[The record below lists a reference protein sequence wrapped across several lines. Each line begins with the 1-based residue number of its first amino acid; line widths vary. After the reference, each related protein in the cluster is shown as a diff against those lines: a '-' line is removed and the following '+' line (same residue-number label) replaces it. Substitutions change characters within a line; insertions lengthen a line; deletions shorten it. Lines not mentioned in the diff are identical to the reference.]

1 MRLKINFTLIL
12 TIILAM
18 TIVAGAFTY
27 FQIASE
33 TATLRSELQERTARI
48 ADAYSRTDL
57 IHLLQEDSTG
67 IKRFSDSVSKDY
79 RLLGIAVYYNSD
91 SIVTPDTSIRP
102 LVTYSLDY
110 IAQALTADS
119 SIGNFKRAD
128 GKNFYQYIRPIKKG
142 AISNAALVF
151 YTDAAYIDHIV
162 SSIWLRNF
170 FRWFAQVLIISF
182 VTILVIRWG
191 IFSPLNKIAVWLK
204 EAGTGNLDKLKQLSP
219 ANFLAPLHKEIV
231 HIAKTVREARAIAE
245 EEALLRSNAEAVWTP
260 ERLRVEVGNILQD
273 KKMVVV
279 SNREPYMHI
288 HSGREIQCIVPA
300 SGMITAMEPI
310 LKACGGLWIASGM
323 GDADKETVDKHDKV
337 QVPPHH
343 PEYTLRRLWLTKE
356 EEDHFYYGF
365 SNEGLWPLC
374 HIAHTRPIFRTE
386 DWEYYKKVNE
396 DFAKAVIQEIK
407 NEEEPF
413 ILIQDYHFAILPRLI
428 RKERPDARIA
438 LFWHIPWPN
447 AESFGICPW
456 QREIL
461 NGMLG
466 ADLIGFHTQFHCNN
480 FLETVNTAIE
490 SRVIWENYS
499 VRIGAST
506 TVVKPFPISIA
517 FTMKDYD
524 TNTPRTDIN
533 KLLADHGVTAQ
544 YLGIGVDRID
554 YTKGIIEKFLAIER
568 FLEKNPSYIGKFT
581 FVQVGAPSR
590 TLLKS
595 YADTVSNVENE
606 ANRINWRFKSRNWIP
621 ILLLKRHHSH
631 EEISPFYVS
640 ADLCMVTSLHD
651 GMNLVAKE
659 FIASRGDNDG
669 TLILSRFAG
678 ASQELQGALVVN
690 PYDIEKMADTIK
702 QALEMPREEQKQ
714 RMQKM
719 RQSLVEHNI
728 FSWAA
733 QLLRTMASIYHP

>member
-1 MRLKINFTLIL
+1 
-12 TIILAM
+12 
-18 TIVAGAFTY
+18 
-27 FQIASE
+27 
-33 TATLRSELQERTARI
+33 
-48 ADAYSRTDL
+48 
-57 IHLLQEDSTG
+57 
-67 IKRFSDSVSKDY
+67 
-79 RLLGIAVYYNSD
+79 
-91 SIVTPDTSIRP
+91 
-102 LVTYSLDY
+102 
-110 IAQALTADS
+110 
-119 SIGNFKRAD
+119 
-128 GKNFYQYIRPIKKG
+128 
-142 AISNAALVF
+142 
-151 YTDAAYIDHIV
+151 
-162 SSIWLRNF
+162 
-170 FRWFAQVLIISF
+170 
-182 VTILVIRWG
+182 
-191 IFSPLNKIAVWLK
+191 
-204 EAGTGNLDKLKQLSP
+204 
-219 ANFLAPLHKEIV
+219 
-231 HIAKTVREARAIAE
+231 
-245 EEALLRSNAEAVWTP
+245 
-260 ERLRVEVGNILQD
+260 
-273 KKMVVV
+273 
-279 SNREPYMHI
+279 
-288 HSGREIQCIVPA
+288 
-300 SGMITAMEPI
+300 MEPI

-337 QVPPHH
+337 LVPPAH

-374 HIAHTRPIFRTE
+374 HIAHTRPIFRKE

-396 DFAKAVIQEIK
+396 DFAKAVIHEIK

-428 RKERPDARIA
+428 RKERPDAKIA
-438 LFWHIPWPN
+438 IFWHIPWPN

-506 TVVKPFPISIA
+506 TIVKPFPISID
-517 FTMKDYD
+517 FTLKDYD
-524 TNTPRTDIN
+524 TSSPKADVN
-533 KLLADHGVTAQ
+533 KLLSDHGVTTE

-568 FLEKNPSYIGKFT
+568 FLEKNPSYVGKFT

-590 TLLKS
+590 TLLKT
-595 YADTVSNVENE
+595 YADTVAAVENE
-606 ANRINWRFKSRNWIP
+606 ANRINWRFKSRNWKP

-631 EEISPFYVS
+631 EEITPFYVS

-669 TLILSRFAG
+669 VLILSRFAG

-690 PYDIEKMADTIK
+690 PYDIEKMADAIK
-702 QALEMPREEQKQ
+702 EALEMPPEEQMQ

-733 QLLRTMASIYHP
+733 QLLRTMASIYH

>member
-1 MRLKINFTLIL
+1 MRLKINFALIL
-12 TIILAM
+12 SIILTM
-18 TIVAGAFTY
+18 TIVAGAFTV
-27 FQIASE
+27 FQIYSE
-33 TATLRSELQERTARI
+33 TSTLKDELKERTARI
-48 ADAYSRTDL
+48 ADVYSRTDL
-57 IHLLQEDSTG
+57 IHILQEDSTG
-67 IKRFSDSVSKDY
+67 LKRFSDSISKDY

-91 SIVTPDTSIRP
+91 SIVTPDTAIRP
-102 LVTYSLDY
+102 LVTYSIDY
-110 IAQALTADS
+110 IAQAIAADS
-119 SIGNFKRAD
+119 AIGNFKKSEGR
-128 GKNFYQYIRPIKKG
+128 NFYQYIRPIKKND
-142 AISNAALVF
+142 ISNAALVF
-151 YTDAAYIDHIV
+151 YTDASYIDNII
-162 SSIWLRNF
+162 SNIWFRNF
-170 FRWFAQVLIISF
+170 FRWFAQVLVISF

-191 IFSPLNKIAVWLK
+191 IFGPMNKIVIWLK

-260 ERLRVEVGNILQD
+260 ERLKIEVSNLLQN

-323 GDADKETVDKHDKV
+323 GDADKETVDKHDKIL
-337 QVPPHH
+337 VPPEK

-356 EEDHFYYGF
+356 EENHFYYGF

-374 HIAHTRPIFRTE
+374 HIAHTRPVFRKE
-386 DWEYYKKVNE
+386 DWDYYKKVNE
-396 DFAKAVIQEIK
+396 DFARAVLQEIK
-407 NEEEPF
+407 GEEQPL
-413 ILIQDYHFAILPRLI
+413 ILIQDYHFALLPQLI
-428 RKERPDARIA
+428 RKERSDAKIA
-438 LFWHIPWPN
+438 IFWHIPWPN

-461 NGMLG
+461 RGMLG

-480 FLETVNTAIE
+480 FLETVNTALE

-499 VRIGAST
+499 VRMGGAT
-506 TVVKPFPISIA
+506 TIVKPFPISID
-517 FTMKDYD
+517 FTLKDYD
-524 TNTPRTDIN
+524 KRVQKTEHN
-533 KLLADHGVTAQ
+533 KLLADHGITAE

-590 TLLKS
+590 TLLKT
-595 YADTVSNVENE
+595 YADTVSAVENE
-606 ANRINWRFKSRNWIP
+606 ANRINWRFKTRSWKP

-631 EEISPFYVS
+631 EEITPFYVS

-659 FIASRGDNDG
+659 FIAARGDNDG
-669 TLILSRFAG
+669 ALILSRFAG
-678 ASQELQGALVVN
+678 ASQELNGAIVVN
-690 PYDIEKMADTIK
+690 PYDIEKMADAIK
-702 QALEMPREEQKQ
+702 EALEMPIQEQQ
-714 RMQKM
+714 HRMQKM

-733 QLLRTMASIYHP
+733 QLLRTLASIYH

>member
-12 TIILAM
+12 SIILTM
-18 TIVAGAFTY
+18 TIVAGAFTF
-27 FQIASE
+27 FQIYSE
-33 TATLRSELQERTARI
+33 TSTLKDELKERTARI
-48 ADAYSRTDL
+48 ADVYSRTDL
-57 IHLLQEDSTG
+57 IHILQEDSTG
-67 IKRFSDSVSKDY
+67 LKRFSDSISKDY

-102 LVTYSLDY
+102 LVAYSIDY
-110 IAQALTADS
+110 IAQAIAADS
-119 SIGNFKRAD
+119 AIGNFKKSEGR
-128 GKNFYQYIRPIKKG
+128 NFYQYIRPIKKND
-142 AISNAALVF
+142 ISNAALVF
-151 YTDAAYIDHIV
+151 YTDASYIDNII
-162 SSIWLRNF
+162 SNIWFRNF
-170 FRWFAQVLIISF
+170 FRWFAQVLVISF

-191 IFSPLNKIAVWLK
+191 IFGPMNKIVIWLK

-260 ERLRVEVGNILQD
+260 ERLKIEVSNLLQN

-323 GDADKETVDKHDKV
+323 GDADKETVDKHDKIL
-337 QVPPHH
+337 VPPEK

-374 HIAHTRPIFRTE
+374 HIAHTRPVFRKE
-386 DWEYYKKVNE
+386 DWDYYKKVNE
-396 DFAKAVIQEIK
+396 DFARAVLQEIK
-407 NEEEPF
+407 GEEQPL
-413 ILIQDYHFAILPRLI
+413 ILIQDYHFALLPQLI
-428 RKERPDARIA
+428 RKERSDAKIA
-438 LFWHIPWPN
+438 IFWHIPWPN

-461 NGMLG
+461 RGMLG

-480 FLETVNTAIE
+480 FLETVNTALE

-499 VRIGAST
+499 VRIGGAT
-506 TVVKPFPISIA
+506 TIVKPFPISID
-517 FTMKDYD
+517 FTLKDYD
-524 TNTPRTDIN
+524 NRVQKTEHN
-533 KLLADHGVTAQ
+533 KLLADHGITAE

-568 FLEKNPSYIGKFT
+568 FLEKNPFYIGKFT

-590 TLLKS
+590 TLLKT
-595 YADTVSNVENE
+595 YADTVSAVENE
-606 ANRINWRFKSRNWIP
+606 ANRINWRFKTRSWKP

-631 EEISPFYVS
+631 EEITPFYVS

-659 FIASRGDNDG
+659 FIAARGDNDG
-669 TLILSRFAG
+669 ALILSRFAG
-678 ASQELQGALVVN
+678 ASQELNGALVVN
-690 PYDIEKMADTIK
+690 PYDIEKMADAIK
-702 QALEMPREEQKQ
+702 ESLEMPIQEQQ
-714 RMQKM
+714 HRMQKM

-733 QLLRTMASIYHP
+733 QLLRTLASIYH